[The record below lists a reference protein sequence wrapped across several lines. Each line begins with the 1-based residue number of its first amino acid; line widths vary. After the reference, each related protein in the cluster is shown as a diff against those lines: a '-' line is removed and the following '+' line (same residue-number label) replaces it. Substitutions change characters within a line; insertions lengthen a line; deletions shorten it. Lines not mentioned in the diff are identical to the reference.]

1 MKEGILVTSNRI
13 RPKIQ
18 AGDVVRIVL
27 SGLERIGTAS
37 EPEYGKNS
45 CDQCMLQHEQVFCA
59 AFPCIRNRLVLKPL
73 ESTPKE
79 KRMSSKI
86 DPNVVALVRED
97 AITVKVKFSNSPDKE
112 FTYVSTKKLD
122 LKPDDMVVVPN
133 INGYSLATVLSVDN
147 EVLIPLDDDKKYVWI
162 LAKVDMSYGLQLVE
176 ENKLIE
182 ETIRDNYKAQA
193 QRSFR
198 NQILSGLS
206 ADVLGRLPSAVT
218 AGMSQLPNN
227 TR

>member
-1 MKEGILVTSNRI
+1 
-13 RPKIQ
+13 
-18 AGDVVRIVL
+18 
-27 SGLERIGTAS
+27 
-37 EPEYGKNS
+37 
-45 CDQCMLQHEQVFCA
+45 
-59 AFPCIRNRLVLKPL
+59 
-73 ESTPKE
+73 
-79 KRMSSKI
+79 MSSKI

-97 AITVKVKFSNSPDKE
+97 AITVKVKFNNSPDKE

-162 LAKVDMSYGLQLVE
+162 LAKVDMSYGLKLVE

-218 AGMSQLPNN
+218 AGMGQLPNN
-227 TR
+227 T